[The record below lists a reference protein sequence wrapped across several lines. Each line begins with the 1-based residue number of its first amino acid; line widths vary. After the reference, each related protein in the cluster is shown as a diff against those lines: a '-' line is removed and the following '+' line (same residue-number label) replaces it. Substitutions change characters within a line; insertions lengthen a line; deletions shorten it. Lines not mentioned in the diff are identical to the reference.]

1 MPNTTEEQIL
11 TKLDK
16 LTEMLDFALVQLRD
30 TNLRLTE
37 VIMRSPN
44 LESAPQLKSA
54 PQLTSV
60 PARKRR

>member
-11 TKLDK
+11 AKLDK
-16 LTEMLDFALVQLRD
+16 LTEMLDFVLLQLRD

-44 LESAPQLKSA
+44 LESTQSA
-54 PQLTSV
+54 PQLASV

>member
-11 TKLDK
+11 AKLDK
-16 LTEMLDFALVQLRD
+16 LTEMLDFVLLQLRD

-44 LESAPQLKSA
+44 LESTQSA